1 MRMLSLAVFAAV
13 ALVVGVYENDGM
25 MLLIG
30 VASALAAFASLPRF
44 RTSVFLSMLSD
55 LFAAETILF
64 GLADIVSLTGYWPE
78 AYADYSLPRYL
89 PLATALFGVVIFG
102 VSYFPFVQ
110 RMLRITDPFFSAG
123 TPISIHAWPLPRMA
137 VRQSLYARI
146 NVFFLIL
153 INQFQVAIGV
163 RINFFYR
170 AFGNAI
176 QVPDEA
182 HMAEFWHQLWW
193 VFCPLVTIS
202 ILAFLL
208 EFYVSLNFVL
218 QWRRWMTASYTSRWL
233 LHSMHYQ
240 LAVRGGQTDNPDQ
253 RISEDIGGFISG
265 EGGRGTYSNVG
276 IYNYTIQAM
285 STATNLVAFSII
297 LWGLSSAMDPM
308 IFGVTIHGFLFWVAV
323 LYACFA
329 TGMMQLIGRSLSG
342 LMFRQQ
348 AVEANFRFDLAR
360 IREFSEQI
368 ALLKGEDREIDRAG
382 RVFNDVFTT
391 VQRIIRVRT
400 FLNSFLQ
407 FYTQISAII
416 PYVVVAPFYFVVKKV
431 DFGTFNQAADAFSN
445 VNSSMNFFVNQ
456 YTGLAAFSATI
467 QRLTS
472 FEEAFARA
480 RADEEKKPRIEIA
493 TGSGP
498 ILSIPDLDLAL
509 PDGRKL
515 AHIGDLALIPQEP
528 TLVVGPTGIGKS
540 TLFRAIAGIWSFGK
554 GEIVQPPY
562 AKLMLLPQRPY
573 IPIGALREALA
584 YPGASSNFSDERLRS
599 ALVKV
604 GLPAFVD
611 RLDDGDNWQM
621 RLSGGEQ
628 QRLAVARA
636 LLAEPDWLFLDEATN
651 SLDEKSEANVYRAIA
666 ETLPRTTVVS
676 IGHHYETISP
686 FHKRK
691 IAFEAREGAPATVVA
706 APAPAE

>member
-13 ALVVGVYENDGM
+13 ALVVGAYEEDEM
-25 MLLIG
+25 TLLIG
-30 VASALAAFASLPRF
+30 VASALAAAASLTRF
-44 RTSVFLSMLSD
+44 RTSVFLSILSD

-64 GLADIVSLTGYWPE
+64 GLADLVSLTGHWPK
-78 AYADYSLPRYL
+78 AYEDYELPRYL
-89 PLATALFGVVIFG
+89 PLATALFGVVIFA

-110 RMLRITDPFFSAG
+110 RMLRITDPFFLAR
-123 TPISIHAWPLPRMA
+123 TPISIHPWPLPRLA

-163 RINFFYR
+163 RLNFFYR

-182 HMAEFWHQLWW
+182 HMGAFWHELLW
-193 VFCPLVTIS
+193 VFSPLVTIS

-265 EGGRGTYSNVG
+265 EGGRGTYANVG

-285 STATNLVAFSII
+285 ATATNLVAFSII
-297 LWGLSSAMDPM
+297 LWGLSAAMDPT

-329 TGMMQLIGRSLSG
+329 TGMMHLIGRSLSR

-407 FYTQISAII
+407 IYTQISVII
-416 PYVVVAPFYFVVKKV
+416 PYIFVAPFYFVVKKV

-445 VNSSMNFFVNQ
+445 VNSAMNFFVNQ

-493 TGSGP
+493 AADGP
-498 ILSIPDLDLAL
+498 ILSIPDLDLSL

-515 AHIGDLALIPQEP
+515 AHVGDLALIPQEP
-528 TLVVGPTGIGKS
+528 TLVVGPTGVGKS
-540 TLFRAIAGIWSFGK
+540 TLFRAIAGIWSFGR
-554 GEIVQPPY
+554 GEILQPPY

-573 IPIGALREALA
+573 IPIGPLREALA
-584 YPGASSNFSDERLRS
+584 YPAASSTFSDDELRET
-599 ALVKV
+599 LKKV
-604 GLPAFVD
+604 GLGEFAD
-611 RLDDGDNWQM
+611 RLDESENWQM

-636 LLAEPDWLFLDEATN
+636 LLAKPDWLFLDESTA
-651 SLDEKSEANVYRAIA
+651 SLDEKSEADLYHAIA
-666 ETLPRTTVVS
+666 ETLPETTLVS
-676 IGHHYETISP
+676 IGHRSTLNA
-686 FHKRK
+686 FHKRR
-691 IAFEAREGAPATVVA
+691 IAFQAHTGDAATIAA
-706 APAPAE
+706 APAPAT

>member
-1 MRMLSLAVFAAV
+1 MRLLSLAVFAAV
-13 ALVVGVYENDGM
+13 ALVVGTYEQDGM
-25 MLLIG
+25 TLMIG
-30 VASALAAFASLPRF
+30 AASALAAAASLPRF
-44 RTSVFLSMLSD
+44 RTSIFLSILSD

-64 GLADIVSLTGYWPE
+64 GLADIVTLLGYWPHGYDE
-78 AYADYSLPRYL
+78 YQLPSYL

-102 VSYFPFVQ
+102 ISLFPFVQ
-110 RMLRITDPFFSAG
+110 RMLRITDPFFAAR
-123 TPISIHAWPLPRMA
+123 TPITIHPWPLAPMA
-137 VRQSLYARI
+137 LPQSLYARI
-146 NVFFLIL
+146 NVIFLIL

-176 QVPDEA
+176 QVPDAA
-182 HMAEFWHQLWW
+182 HMGEFWHQLLW
-193 VFCPLVTIS
+193 VFTPLVTIS
-202 ILAFLL
+202 ILAFLV

-240 LAVRGGQTDNPDQ
+240 LAVRGGETDNPDQ

-265 EGGRGTYSNVG
+265 EGGRGTYMNVG

-285 STATNLVAFSII
+285 ATATNLVAFSII
-297 LWGLSSAMDPM
+297 LWGLSGAMDPT

-329 TGMMQLIGRSLSG
+329 TGMMHLIGRSLSR

-368 ALLKGEDREIDRAG
+368 ALLKGEDREIDHAG
-382 RVFNDVFTT
+382 RVFDDVFHT

-400 FLNSFLQ
+400 FLNAFLQ
-407 FYTQISAII
+407 FYTQISSII

-480 RADEEKKPRIEIA
+480 RADEERKPRIEIA
-493 TGSGP
+493 AGDGP
-498 ILSIPDLDLAL
+498 ILSIPNLDLKL
-509 PDGRKL
+509 PDGRAL
-515 AHIGDLALIPQEP
+515 AHIGDLALIPQES
-528 TLVVGPTGIGKS
+528 TLVLGPSGIGKS

-554 GEIVQPPY
+554 GEIHQPAY

-573 IPIGALREALA
+573 IPIGPLREALA
-584 YPGASSNFSDERLRS
+584 YPAASSNFSDQQLRD
-599 ALVKV
+599 ALIKV
-604 GLPAFVD
+604 GLPTLAD

-628 QRLAVARA
+628 QRLAIARA
-636 LLAEPDWLFLDEATN
+636 LLAEPDWLFLDESTN
-651 SLDEKSEANVYRAIA
+651 SLDEKSEADLYRVIA
-666 ETLPRTTVVS
+666 EVLPRTTLVS
-676 IGHHYETISP
+676 IGHQATMDQ
-686 FHKRK
+686 FHKRR
-691 IAFEAREGAPATVVA
+691 IAFETHDGAPATLAGAA
-706 APAPAE
+706 APAA

>member
-1 MRMLSLAVFAAV
+1 MRMLSLAVFAV
-13 ALVVGVYENDGM
+13 LALVIGAYEEDSM
-25 MLLIG
+25 TLLIG
-30 VASALAAFASLPRF
+30 GASALAAVASMPRF
-44 RTSVFLSMLSD
+44 RTSIFLSILSD

-89 PLATALFGVVIFG
+89 PLATAIFGVVIFA
-102 VSYFPFVQ
+102 VSHFGFVQ
-110 RMLRITDPFFSAG
+110 RMLRITDPFFAAR
-123 TPISIHAWPLPRMA
+123 TPVSIHPWPLTPMA
-137 VRQSLYARI
+137 LRQSLYARI

-153 INQFQVAIGV
+153 INQFQVAVGV
-163 RINFFYR
+163 RLNFFYR

-176 QVPDEA
+176 QIPDEA
-182 HMAEFWHQLWW
+182 HMGEFWHQLLW
-193 VFCPLVTIS
+193 VFTPLVTIS
-202 ILAFLL
+202 ILAFLV

-265 EGGRGTYSNVG
+265 EGGRGTYMNVG
-276 IYNYTIQAM
+276 IYNYTIAAM
-285 STATNLVAFSII
+285 TTATNLVAFSII
-297 LWGLSSAMDPM
+297 LWGLSGAMDPT

-329 TGMMQLIGRSLSG
+329 TGMMQLIGRSLSR

-416 PYVVVAPFYFVVKKV
+416 PFVVVAPFYFVVKKV

-445 VNSSMNFFVNQ
+445 VNSAMNFFVNQ

-467 QRLTS
+467 ERLTS

-493 TGSGP
+493 AAGGP
-498 ILSIPDLDLAL
+498 ILSIPDLDLSL

-515 AHIGDLALIPQEP
+515 AHVGDVALIPQEP
-528 TLVVGPTGIGKS
+528 TLVLGPTGVGKS
-540 TLFRAIAGIWSFGK
+540 TLFRAIAGIWSFGR
-554 GEIVQPPY
+554 GEILEPPY

-573 IPIGALREALA
+573 ISNGPLRETLA
-584 YPGASSNFSDERLRS
+584 YPAASSTLSDEEMRD
-599 ALVKV
+599 ALTKA
-604 GLPAFVD
+604 GLGAFAD
-611 RLDDGDNWQM
+611 QLDQSDNWQM

-628 QRLAVARA
+628 QRVGVARA
-636 LLAEPDWLFLDEATN
+636 LLARPDWLFLDEATA
-651 SLDEKSEANVYRAIA
+651 SLDEESEADLYRAIA
-666 ETLPRTTVVS
+666 ATLPKTTIVS
-676 IGHHYETISP
+676 IGHRSTLNA
-686 FHKRK
+686 FHKRR
-691 IAFEAREGAPATVVA
+691 IAFTPHDGAPATVASVA
-706 APAPAE
+706 